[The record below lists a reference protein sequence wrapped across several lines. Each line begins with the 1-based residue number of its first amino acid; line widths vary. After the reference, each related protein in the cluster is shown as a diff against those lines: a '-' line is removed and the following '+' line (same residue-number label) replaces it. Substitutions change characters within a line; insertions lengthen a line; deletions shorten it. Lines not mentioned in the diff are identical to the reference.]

1 MTRRRVLCGTAEMC
15 GVCGCIA
22 THPER
27 DCPKRKRYARGT
39 GPHEIDLSA
48 PEKVSH
54 VLLTFTEM
62 PNELI
67 SLCADY
73 AADLFRELS
82 I

>member
-22 THPER
+22 PHLER
-27 DCPKRKRYARGT
+27 DCPKRTRHARGT
-39 GPHEIDLSA
+39 GPNEIDLSA
-48 PEKVSH
+48 PEKVAY
-54 VLLTFTEM
+54 VLLTLTGM